1 VDFYKDMMQYNT
13 DRLIQDNKQKEW
25 ENMVASWA
33 SNFRASD
40 WIPHS
45 GAIRELTAKKQQKKN
60 NQWGWR

>member
-1 VDFYKDMMQYNT
+1 
-13 DRLIQDNKQKEW
+13 
-25 ENMVASWA
+25 MVASWA
-33 SNFRASD
+33 SDFRASD